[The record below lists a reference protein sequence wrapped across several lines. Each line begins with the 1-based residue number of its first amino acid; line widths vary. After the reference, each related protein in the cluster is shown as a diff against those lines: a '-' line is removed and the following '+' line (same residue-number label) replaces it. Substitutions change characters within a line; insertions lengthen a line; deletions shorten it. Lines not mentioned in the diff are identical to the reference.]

1 MINDALKIIDAAL
14 KNSDPYKN
22 VTDALSEKEY
32 PDNLTVIAAGKAACT
47 MAKAAY
53 DILGEKI
60 NKGFVLTKYFH
71 SFPMPDVFNVF
82 EAGHPLPDENSVKH
96 TKTIVDY
103 AKNLTEEDTILF
115 LLSGG
120 ASALFELSA
129 VSLAELISTTDK
141 LLRCGADIT
150 EINII
155 RKKLSEVKGGKFAK
169 MCRCSIECLILSDVL
184 GDRIEM
190 IASGPCCSDNS
201 TADDVSQII
210 NKYSLD
216 LKSDFNFDK
225 TAVTNAENKIIGSL
239 SMLCNGAKICAEEL
253 GYNAEIITTSL
264 SGEAQSVGK
273 EIVEKAIL
281 FSQKPHS
288 KTAFIYGGETTVTVK
303 GNGKGGR
310 NQEIAL
316 SASIALKNQ
325 PDILLFSLGSDGT
338 DGPTDA
344 AGGIV
349 DGNSYNKMSAAGISP
364 EKYLSNNDSYN
375 ALDSIS
381 ALIKTGPTGTNV
393 NDITVVIIK

>member
-22 VTDALSEKEY
+22 VSDALSDKEY
-32 PDNLTVIAAGKAACT
+32 PDNLTVVAAGKAACT

-53 DILGEKI
+53 DILGNKI
-60 NKGFVLTKYFH
+60 SKGFVLTKYFH
-71 SFPMPDVFNVF
+71 SFPMPDVFDVF
-82 EAGHPLPDENSVKH
+82 EAGHPLPDENSIKH
-96 TKTIVDY
+96 TRTIVDY
-103 AKNLTEEDTILF
+103 AKNLTEKDRILF

-129 VSLAELISTTDK
+129 VSLEELISTTDK

-155 RKKLSEVKGGKFAK
+155 RKKLSEVKGGKFAN
-169 MCRCSIECLILSDVL
+169 MCKCRIECLILSDVL
-184 GDRIEM
+184 GDKIEM
-190 IASGPCCSDNS
+190 IASGPCYSDNS
-201 TADDVSQII
+201 TADDVYEII
-210 NKYSLD
+210 NKYNLD

-225 TAVTNAENKIIGSL
+225 TTVTNAENKIIGSL
-239 SMLCNGAKICAEEL
+239 SMLCNGAKECAEKL
-253 GYNAEIITTSL
+253 GYNAKIITTSL
-264 SGEAQSVGK
+264 TGEAQNVGK
-273 EIVEKAIL
+273 EIAEKAIE
-281 FSQKPHS
+281 FSQNPHKKS
-288 KTAFIYGGETTVTVK
+288 VFIYGGETTVTVK
-303 GNGKGGR
+303 GRGKGGR

-349 DGNSYNKMSAAGISP
+349 DGISYSKMISAGINP
-364 EKYLSNNDSYN
+364 DDYLNNNDSYN
-375 ALDSIS
+375 ALDSIG
-381 ALIKTGPTGTNV
+381 ALIRTGPTGTNV
-393 NDITVVIIK
+393 NDITVVIVK

>member
-141 LLRCGADIT
+141 LIRCGADIT

-225 TAVTNAENKIIGSL
+225 TAVTNAENRIIGSL

-264 SGEAQSVGK
+264 SGEAQSAGK
-273 EIVEKAIL
+273 EIAEKAIL

-349 DGNSYNKMSAAGISP
+349 DGNSYNRMSAAGINP

-375 ALDSIS
+375 ALDSIG

>member
-349 DGNSYNKMSAAGISP
+349 DGNTKAILAEKGISIP
-364 EKYLSNNDSYN
+364 AVLSENNSNY
-375 ALDSIS
+375 ALAEAD
-381 ALIKTGPTGTNV
+381 ALIMTGPTGTNV
-393 NDITVVIIK
+393 NDLYLLLCK